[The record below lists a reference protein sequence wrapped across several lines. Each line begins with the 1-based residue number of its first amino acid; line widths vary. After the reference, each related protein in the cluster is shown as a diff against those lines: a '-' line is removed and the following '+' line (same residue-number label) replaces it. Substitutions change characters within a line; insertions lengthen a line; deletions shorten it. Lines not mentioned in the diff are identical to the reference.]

1 VTPAAAGGRPGSVGA
16 VRETSSWIVLTM
28 GDRPVEVAA
37 ALDSIRS
44 QTVPPDQIVLV
55 GNGADPGTFPGV
67 HSIALPRNLGVTGG
81 RNAGAAA
88 ATGDVLFFLDDDARC
103 ADDRVAATV
112 LDLLGER
119 PDVAAVS
126 MRIVDGETGETQRRH
141 VPRLRAGDPA
151 RSSDV
156 TTFLGGACAIRR
168 LDYER
173 CGGYADE
180 FFYAMEETDLAWRL
194 LDSGRSIHYLAAA
207 TVHHPATEPARHG
220 QAFVSTA
227 RNRVWTAHRRLP
239 RVLVPVY
246 LVIWS
251 TLMLLRAPGGRA
263 RRDVIAGLGE
273 GIRTATPRP
282 IDRMRWQTVLR
293 MIRLGRPP
301 VI

>member
-1 VTPAAAGGRPGSVGA
+1 
-16 VRETSSWIVLTM
+16 M

-37 ALDSIRS
+37 AVESIRS
-44 QTVPPDQIVLV
+44 QTAPPGEIVLV
-55 GNGADPGTFPGV
+55 GNGADPGSFPGART
-67 HSIALPRNLGVTGG
+67 IALPENLGVTGG

-88 ATGDVLFFLDDDARC
+88 AVGDVLFFLDDDARC
-103 ADDRVAATV
+103 ADDMVTETV
-112 LDLLGER
+112 LDLLDER
-119 PDVAAVS
+119 PDIAAVS
-126 MRIVDGETGETQRRH
+126 MRITDAATGETQRRH

-173 CGGYADE
+173 CGGYPDE

-194 LDSGRSIHYLAAA
+194 LDLGRGIHYLATA
-207 TVHHPATEPARHG
+207 TVHHPATDPSRHG

-246 LVIWS
+246 LAVWS
-251 TLMLLRAPGGRA
+251 TLMLLRAPSGRA
-263 RRDVIAGLGE
+263 RRSVLGGLAE
-273 GIRTATPRP
+273 GIRTTTPRP
-282 IDRMRWQTVLR
+282 IERMRWRTVLR
-293 MIRLGRPP
+293 MTRLGRPP
-301 VI
+301 VV